1 MLEIQ
6 DRRRIRIDDREPGG
20 EARYIGIGMVEAISG
35 RRVGTAPAIPA
46 HSPEEPERAGSP
58 AQAGCEAIRG
68 RTAHV
73 VAPVRPDEAPSKP
86 NLPETGQRAARQHT
100 QEETQ

>member
-1 MLEIQ
+1 MIEIQ

-58 AQAGCEAIRG
+58 ARTGCEAIRG
-68 RTAHV
+68 RTVHINRAG
-73 VAPVRPDEAPSKP
+73 PS
-86 NLPETGQRAARQHT
+86 R
-100 QEETQ
+100 